1 MLDFLSSLN
10 FLSMELSLVFLG
22 QEDESLESFIAYTLL
37 IIQVLLFSGTFVLHF
52 IWVVRL
58 S

>member
-52 IWVVRL
+52 I
-58 S
+58 